1 MIDINKSINFLK
13 KNLSKVVIAIT
24 VLLFIFIAYFGA
36 KLTWLMLEP
45 KPTFSSWKAP
55 AANQKNN
62 GNVAVDFSNFYWFG
76 KPNAQQVVP
85 RQEEITDAP
94 KTTLNMTLTGVV
106 ANNDINHSM
115 AIIEYQSNQETYF
128 INQKIKSTRAVV
140 AKIHSD
146 RVILKNNGKYETL
159 MLDGFDYSKNSQI
172 KASPKPKPKKSTKKT
187 FTNQRKKQLVQTR
200 KEILNDPGKIIDYIA
215 ITPVNSN
222 GKIKGYRLNA
232 GKKPELFRESGLKP
246 RDLAIA
252 INGYDLTDTLQ
263 SLTVM
268 SELKDMKNIMITVE
282 RDGQLTDIEFAL
294 P

>member
-1 MIDINKSINFLK
+1 MIDINKSINFLMG
-13 KNLSKVVIAIT
+13 NLSKIVIIIT
-24 VLLFIFIAYFGA
+24 VLLFIIIAFFSA
-36 KLTWLMLEP
+36 KLTWLIFEP
-45 KPTFSSWKAP
+45 EVAVSSWKATSGSQ
-55 AANQKNN
+55 QKNT
-62 GNVAVDFSNFYWFG
+62 NVTVDYSNFYWFG
-76 KPNAQQVVP
+76 KPNAQPQTALI
-85 RQEEITDAP
+85 QEDITDAP
-94 KTTLNMTLTGVV
+94 KTKLKMTLTGVV
-106 ANNDINHSM
+106 ANNNVNNSM

-146 RVILKNNGKYETL
+146 RVILKNNGRYETL

-172 KASPKPKPKKSTKKT
+172 KATPVSQKNTKNR
-187 FTNQRKKQLVQTR
+187 FSNQRKKQLTETR
-200 KEILNDPGKIIDYIA
+200 KEILSDPGKIIDYIA
-215 ITPVNSN
+215 ITPVNKD

-232 GKKPELFRESGLKP
+232 GKKPELYRESGLKP

-252 INGYDLTDTLQ
+252 INGFDLTDTLQ

>member
-1 MIDINKSINFLK
+1 MIDINKSINFLMD
-13 KNLSKVVIAIT
+13 NLSKIVIIIT
-24 VLLFIFIAYFGA
+24 VLLFIFIAFFSA
-36 KLTWLMLEP
+36 KLTWLIVEP
-45 KPTFSSWKAP
+45 EADISSWKLPTASRQQ
-55 AANQKNN
+55 NS
-62 GNVAVDFSNFYWFG
+62 NVAVDFSNFYWFG
-76 KPNAQQVVP
+76 KPNAQQKTAP
-85 RQEEITDAP
+85 IQEDITDAP
-94 KTTLNMTLTGVV
+94 KTKLNMTLTGVV
-106 ANNDINHSM
+106 ANNDINNSM

-146 RVILKNNGKYETL
+146 RVILKNNGKFETL

-172 KASPKPKPKKSTKKT
+172 NARPVTKSNTSKKLS
-187 FTNQRKKQLVQTR
+187 NQRKKQLRETR
-200 KEILNDPGKIIDYIA
+200 KEILNDPGKISDYIA
-215 ITPVNSN
+215 ITPVNQN

-232 GKKPELFRESGLKP
+232 GKKPELFRESGLKS

>member
-1 MIDINKSINFLK
+1 MIDINKIIIFLK
-13 KNLSKVVIAIT
+13 KNLSRVIIAIT
-24 VLLFIFIAYFGA
+24 VFLFIFITYFSA
-36 KLTWLMLEP
+36 KLTWLLFEP
-45 KPTFSSWKAP
+45 EVVVSSWKTP
-55 AANQKNN
+55 IANQKK
-62 GNVAVDFSNFYWFG
+62 GDSAVVDFSDFHWFG
-76 KPNAQQVVP
+76 KANVQQEIAP
-85 RQEEITDAP
+85 IQEDITDAP
-94 KTTLNMTLTGVV
+94 KTKLNMTLTGVV
-106 ANNDINHSM
+106 ANNNVNHSM

-172 KASPKPKPKKSTKKT
+172 NVKSVSKSNTKK
-187 FTNQRKKQLVQTR
+187 NLSSKRNKELVKTR
-200 KEILNDPGKIIDYIA
+200 KEILSDPGKIVDYIA
-215 ITPVNSN
+215 ITPVNRN

-246 RDLAIA
+246 RDLAVA